1 MEGCC
6 RLSSPSPDLQVQHAY
21 LQRRKMLRKS
31 LEGMYS
37 RAQLDMA
44 QQSLGPGL
52 SLAARPQELA
62 MPDLVQIFSTLQRV
76 KQQSTPDGRQ
86 A

>member
-1 MEGCC
+1 
-6 RLSSPSPDLQVQHAY
+6 
-21 LQRRKMLRKS
+21 MLRKS
-31 LEGMYS
+31 LEGLYS

-44 QQSLGPGL
+44 QQSLGADL

-62 MPDLVQIFSTLQRV
+62 MPDLVQIFSTLQRI
-76 KQQSTPDGRQ
+76 KQQSTTTESQ